1 MTGSLAELVRPEWD
15 VLVAG
20 AGPAG
25 ALAARQ
31 LAREGAAVLLLDKA
45 AFPRWK
51 VCGCCL
57 NGLALDALEAAG
69 LGDLP
74 ERLHAQPL
82 RRFQLATHNGC
93 ASVPLPV
100 GAALSREAFDA
111 ALIDEAVRAGAVFL
125 PRTAAFV
132 QDETSGLRTV
142 TLMRQGEGA
151 VVRARVVLVAD
162 GLAGQA
168 LKDLLGFDVA
178 LSPNSRLGAAALLE
192 AGQSF
197 YQPGTIYMA
206 CGHGGYVGLVRLED
220 GRLDVAAALDR
231 AESRLQGGPAHL
243 VARVLDEA
251 GLPLPEGL
259 RDAAWRGTPALTRL
273 RKRISAERLFVLG
286 DSAGY
291 VEPFTGEG
299 MAWAMLSASLVVP
312 LARMAVD
319 RWTPELGEQ
328 WEGRYRRF
336 LRPRQRVVR
345 AASYVLQHPRLT
357 GFLVRILAR
366 APRLA
371 NPVIRTIN
379 APTRHVSGS

>member
-1 MTGSLAELVRPEWD
+1 MSEDTAEVARREWD

-31 LAREGAAVLLLDKA
+31 LARKGAAVLLLDKA

-57 NGLALDALEAAG
+57 NGLALSTLEAAG

-74 ERLHAQPL
+74 ERLHAQSL
-82 RRFQLATHNGC
+82 RRFHLATHAGH
-93 ASVPLPV
+93 ASVPLPIGV
-100 GAALSREAFDA
+100 SLSREALDA

-125 PRTAAFV
+125 PRTSATV
-132 QDETSGLRTV
+132 RDETNGLRAV
-142 TLMRQGEGA
+142 TLTRRSEAA

-168 LKDLLGFDVA
+168 LKDLPGFEVV
-178 LSPNSRLGAAALLE
+178 LRPGSRLGAATVLQADLP
-192 AGQSF
+192 F

-206 CGHGGYVGLVRLED
+206 CGRGGYVGLVRLED
-220 GRLDVAAALDR
+220 GRLDLAAALDR
-231 AESRLQGGPAHL
+231 AQSRLRGGPAHL
-243 VARVLDEA
+243 VAQILDET

-259 RDAAWRGTPALTRL
+259 PAATWRGTPALTRQ
-273 RKRISAERLFVLG
+273 RKRISDKRLFVLG

-299 MAWAMLSASLVVP
+299 MAWAMLSATLVVP
-312 LARMAVD
+312 LARIAVD
-319 RWTPELGEQ
+319 DWTPELGQQ
-328 WEGRYRRF
+328 WESRYRRV

-345 AASYVLQHPRLT
+345 AASYVLRHPRWT
-357 GFLVRILAR
+357 GILARVLAR

-371 NPVIRTIN
+371 SPVTRAIN
-379 APTRHVSGS
+379 APARSVSGS